1 MSFKGKGKYIGEGKI
16 QFEGDIKLP
25 PNTEVFFVLEEVKYT
40 SDENNDLFGT
50 LKDDKKINDSIEYVN
65 NLRKKS
71 SYNTAG
77 ELKNIQELE
86 KEFDEWNPNAK

>member
-25 PNTEVFFVLEEVKYT
+25 PNTEVFFVLEEVK
-40 SDENNDLFGT
+40 DINNENNDFFGI
-50 LKDDKKINDSIEYVN
+50 LKDDKETDDSVEYIN

-71 SYNTAG
+71 SYNNSG
-77 ELKNIQELE
+77 KLKTVEELE
-86 KEFDEWNPNAK
+86 KEFDEWNPNAE

>member
-25 PNTEVFFVLEEVKYT
+25 PNTEVFFVLEEVK
-40 SDENNDLFGT
+40 DINNDLFGI
-50 LKDDKKINDSIEYVN
+50 LKDDKEINDSVEYIN

-71 SYNTAG
+71 SYNNSG
-77 ELKNIQELE
+77 KLKTVEELE
-86 KEFDEWNPNAK
+86 KEFDEWNPNAE